1 MPLFGFT
8 RHGVTRAD
16 KNLLRVA
23 VASGNAVA
31 DEDRE
36 ARLGD
41 VSDMTPR
48 CAGVQE

>member
-8 RHGVTRAD
+8 SRRDARD
-16 KNLLRVA
+16 ENLLRVA